1 MLMGAFSH
9 TFLSASWIFRG
20 LQEAMHSDN
29 AWHRNAM
36 LVEQARE
43 DAMETHKALKIEGLR
58 KHARKVSAKF
68 GGSGKQVFEG
78 DLH

>member
-1 MLMGAFSH
+1 MGAFSPS
-9 TFLSASWIFRG
+9 FLSASKIFRD
-20 LQEAMHSDN
+20 LQEALHSDN
-29 AWHRNAM
+29 NWHRNAM

-43 DAMETHKALKIEGLR
+43 DAMEIYKASKIGGLR